1 MDQTIFNVILAAFSG
16 LLGWFGKTIWAN
28 VRALTD
34 DVSAFRE
41 EVAKDYVCKDD
52 FNRISD
58 RIFEKLDLIY
68 DKLDKKMDK

>member
-1 MDQTIFNVILAAFSG
+1 MDQTIFNVILAAFSAV
-16 LLGWFGKTIWAN
+16 LGWFGKTIWAN

-34 DVSAFRE
+34 DVAAFRE
-41 EVAKDYVCKDD
+41 EVAKDYVRKDD

>member
-1 MDQTIFNVILAAFSG
+1 VA
-16 LLGWFGKTIWAN
+16 
-28 VRALTD
+28 
-34 DVSAFRE
+34 AFRE
-41 EVAKDYVCKDD
+41 EVAKDYVRKDD